1 MRHIPCFPFLI
12 GPLTNINENEND
24 SVVLTIR
31 QNYYFQLVFQ
41 VNLSFSLIWLGKTIK
56 HLLRF
61 EEAEKLTGSSH
72 PNERD
77 IAMRIEE
84 MLSTFPIHDEFIYLV
99 WTTSLLFPFWCKM

>member
-24 SVVLTIR
+24 SVVLTIHK
-31 QNYYFQLVFQ
+31 NYYFQLVFQ
-41 VNLSFSLIWLGKTIK
+41 VNLSFSL
-56 HLLRF
+56 RF
-61 EEAEKLTGSSH
+61 EEEEKLTGSSH

-77 IAMRIEE
+77 IEMRIEE